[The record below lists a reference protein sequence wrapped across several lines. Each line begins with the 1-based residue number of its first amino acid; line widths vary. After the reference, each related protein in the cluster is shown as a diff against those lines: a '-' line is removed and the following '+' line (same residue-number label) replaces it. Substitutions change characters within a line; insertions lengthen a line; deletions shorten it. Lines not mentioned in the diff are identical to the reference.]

1 MALAKLHPA
10 LGWLYLSGQEYR
22 ICFNKLIQMRDEQIK
37 AGTYTSGLPENY
49 KTWAYEHLKELAKQ
63 PTYKKRIEEHLSSLD
78 LTIANR
84 EKELKQTYLHEQ
96 LVEMQSRRE
105 LISSLL

>member
-37 AGTYTSGLPENY
+37 AGTYTSGLPEGYLSWSLEN
-49 KTWAYEHLKELAKQ
+49 LKELAKQ
-63 PTYKKRIEEHLSSLD
+63 PQYKKRIEEHLTQLILFWFSSFPIL
-78 LTIANR
+78 
-84 EKELKQTYLHEQ
+84 
-96 LVEMQSRRE
+96 RRGMYFAI
-105 LISSLL
+105 LFLGWK

>member
-37 AGTYTSGLPENY
+37 AGTYTSGLPEGYLSWSLEN
-49 KTWAYEHLKELAKQ
+49 LKELA
-63 PTYKKRIEEHLSSLD
+63 RIP
-78 LTIANR
+78 I
-84 EKELKQTYLHEQ
+84 
-96 LVEMQSRRE
+96 
-105 LISSLL
+105 

>member
-37 AGTYTSGLPENY
+37 AGTYTSGLPEGY
-49 KTWAYEHLKELAKQ
+49 
-63 PTYKKRIEEHLSSLD
+63 LSWSL
-78 LTIANR
+78 
-84 EKELKQTYLHEQ
+84 
-96 LVEMQSRRE
+96 
-105 LISSLL
+105 

>member
-37 AGTYTSGLPENY
+37 AGTYTSGLPEGY
-49 KTWAYEHLKELAKQ
+49 ETWA
-63 PTYKKRIEEHLSSLD
+63 
-78 LTIANR
+78 
-84 EKELKQTYLHEQ
+84 
-96 LVEMQSRRE
+96 
-105 LISSLL
+105 

>member
-37 AGTYTSGLPENY
+37 AGTYTSGLPEGIFLG
-49 KTWAYEHLKELAKQ
+49 ALKILKNWQ
-63 PTYKKRIEEHLSSLD
+63 NSHNIK
-78 LTIANR
+78 N
-84 EKELKQTYLHEQ
+84 ELKN
-96 LVEMQSRRE
+96 
-105 LISSLL
+105 I